1 MRISGRLEYQIVSF
15 SPAAVRVCK
24 FRKRGQKYRIVSWNT
39 VPCEQGGESAAL
51 RKALDDNG
59 GQISGCMILTGA
71 MESGTFFTCPG
82 APLNVRAQR
91 NALEFELP
99 LHMLQVPPEC
109 IVQFARYQTQPQAP
123 KKTQEQGEEEAQAQ
137 PQTETSDRLNV
148 YAFDA
153 IAINHLASF
162 LTMARVKADE
172 FIYPLLGI
180 RNDDPPVCLPEIE
193 SGFCWQRGEW
203 IPFNGK
209 ADECN
214 KPWKAVLEKDF
225 DFPAGKDFPVSD
237 YLACL
242 LVMRLVMEKGF
253 AANEPS
259 VRIMP
264 PKLRPSRCRSQVI
277 IMVFLL
283 LVLGIGWAY
292 RTGTKA
298 FNQYQQY
305 SALVQE
311 RDAIRAKITK
321 IKAELKKN
329 EKQKAALEKNVT
341 ISAGDPMFLSKLYD
355 LSMALPEDCLVQTFR
370 FNDGNLDLV
379 IQTQN
384 RDTNAITQR
393 MHFSYWRIQRVQQRI
408 TQSQDNA
415 ISTITLSLVKNEVQ
429 Q

>member
-15 SPAAVRVCK
+15 SPAAMRVCK

-51 RKALDDNG
+51 RKALEDNG

-109 IVQFARYQTQPQAP
+109 IVQFARYQTQTQN
-123 KKTQEQGEEEAQAQ
+123 QEQV
-137 PQTETSDRLNV
+137 ETSDRLNV
-148 YAFDA
+148 YAFDS

-162 LTMARVKADE
+162 LTMAKVKADE

-209 ADECN
+209 AEECN
-214 KPWKAVLEKDF
+214 KQWKAVLEKTF

-242 LVMRLVMEKGF
+242 LVMRLVMDKGF

-277 IMVFLL
+277 IMAFLL

-292 RTGTKA
+292 RTGMKA
-298 FNQYQQY
+298 YNQYQQY
-305 SALVQE
+305 SVLVQE

-321 IKAELKKN
+321 IKADLKKN

-341 ISAGDPMFLSKLYD
+341 ISAGDPMFLTKLYD
-355 LSMALPEDCLVQTFR
+355 LSMSLPEDCLVQTFR

-393 MHFSYWRIQRVQQRI
+393 MHFPYWRIARVQQRI
-408 TQSQDNA
+408 TQSQENA

>member
-1 MRISGRLEYQIVSF
+1 MRISGRLVYQIVSF
-15 SPAAVRVCK
+15 SPAAMRVCK

-71 MESGTFFTCPG
+71 MESGTFFSCPG

-109 IVQFARYQTQPQAP
+109 IVQFARYQTQTQN
-123 KKTQEQGEEEAQAQ
+123 QEQV
-137 PQTETSDRLNV
+137 ETSDRLNV
-148 YAFDA
+148 YAFDS

-162 LTMARVKADE
+162 LTMAKVKADE

-209 ADECN
+209 AEECN
-214 KPWKAVLEKDF
+214 KQWKTVLEKTF

-242 LVMRLVMEKGF
+242 LVMRLVMDKGF

-277 IMVFLL
+277 IMAFLL

-292 RTGTKA
+292 RTGMKA
-298 FNQYQQY
+298 YNQYQQY
-305 SALVQE
+305 SVLVQE

-341 ISAGDPMFLSKLYD
+341 ISAGDPMFLTKLYD
-355 LSMALPEDCLVQTFR
+355 LSMSLPEDCLVQTFR

-393 MHFSYWRIQRVQQRI
+393 MHFPYWRIARIQQRI
-408 TQSQDNA
+408 TQSQENA

>member
-15 SPAAVRVCK
+15 SPAAMRVCK

-51 RKALDDNG
+51 RKVLEENG

-71 MESGTFFTCPG
+71 MESGTFFSCQG
-82 APLNVRAQR
+82 APLNVRAQKS
-91 NALEFELP
+91 ALEFELP

-109 IVQFARYQTQPQAP
+109 VVQFARYQPEGQS
-123 KKTQEQGEEEAQAQ
+123 EN
-137 PQTETSDRLNV
+137 DRLNV
-148 YAFDA
+148 YAFDSVS
-153 IAINHLASF
+153 INHLASF

-209 ADECN
+209 AEECN

-298 FNQYQQY
+298 YNQYQQY

-311 RDAIRAKITK
+311 RDGIRAKITK

-329 EKQKAALEKNVT
+329 EKQKQALEKNVT

>member
-15 SPAAVRVCK
+15 SPAAMRVCK

-109 IVQFARYQTQPQAP
+109 IVQFARYQTQTQN
-123 KKTQEQGEEEAQAQ
+123 QEQV
-137 PQTETSDRLNV
+137 ETSDRLNV
-148 YAFDA
+148 YAFDS

-162 LTMARVKADE
+162 LTMAKVKADE

-209 ADECN
+209 AEECN
-214 KPWKAVLEKDF
+214 KQWKAVLEKTF

-277 IMVFLL
+277 IMAFLL

-292 RTGTKA
+292 RTGMKA
-298 FNQYQQY
+298 YNQYQQY
-305 SALVQE
+305 SVLVQE

-321 IKAELKKN
+321 IKADLKKN

-341 ISAGDPMFLSKLYD
+341 ISAGDPMFLTKLYD
-355 LSMALPEDCLVQTFR
+355 LSMSLPEDCLVQTFR

-393 MHFSYWRIQRVQQRI
+393 MHFPYWRIARVQQRI
-408 TQSQDNA
+408 TQSQENA